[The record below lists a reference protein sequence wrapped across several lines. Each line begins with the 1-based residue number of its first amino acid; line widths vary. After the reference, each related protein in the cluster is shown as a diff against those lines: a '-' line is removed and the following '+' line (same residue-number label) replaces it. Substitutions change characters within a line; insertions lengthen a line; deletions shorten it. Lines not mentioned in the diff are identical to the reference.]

1 MSLSVCKVYIL
12 TMEKKV
18 MGILNTEKLGRPVVI
33 SGVTSKW
40 NQIYNSNLK
49 GAGGT

>member
-12 TMEKKV
+12 TMEKVV